1 MRCGQTLAD
10 LPSDTAM
17 PYDFHAGA
25 SDLMEAD
32 LHRYAHRIQAFI
44 VALLSLLMVGGVLT
58 LAAPSLWNQVPD
70 FLSFT
75 QIDEPM
81 TPTVRPTLGLM
92 TVTPGAATP
101 TPSVTPPP
109 TATATPTPTPEPC
122 VRQVSPDDTLYGLA
136 ASCGHT
142 SFDVL
147 SLIVELNDLPDAN
160 SITSGQTLFIP
171 WPTEI
176 ASATPEADE
185 SSASADGEA
194 STQLIQAGTNEATV
208 SAFDEEFD
216 PFFVAT
222 ATLRP
227 GMQFHTVVAGE
238 TMIVIAQQYGATAE
252 ILSQLNPEISFESC
266 DFGARYGGPRCVVTL
281 IEGQQ
286 IRVPAPTPT
295 PTLSPTPSGSETA
308 TPTTTPTFNAP
319 ALQTPRDRAFFRSNE
334 LVTLRWV
341 PTGTLASDEV
351 YRVHVED
358 MTEGIIFIAD
368 TRNTSYILPQAWQGT
383 DDQRHEYR
391 WFISIIKSDNPTD
404 PSFVTESLSFTW
416 EGRGE
421 SS

>member
-1 MRCGQTLAD
+1 MKCGQTLAD
-10 LPSDTAM
+10 LPSESPQS
-17 PYDFHAGA
+17 PYDFHVGA
-25 SDLMEAD
+25 SDLMERD
-32 LHRYAHRIQAFI
+32 LHRYARRAQGAL
-44 VALLSLLMVGGVLT
+44 VAILTLLMIGGFLT
-58 LAAPSLWNQVPD
+58 LAAPSMWNGLPD
-70 FLSFT
+70 VFSFAGA
-75 QIDEPM
+75 DNPS

-101 TPSVTPPP
+101 TPSVTPLPSE
-109 TATATPTPTPEPC
+109 TATPSPTAEPC

-171 WPTEI
+171 WPTEVP
-176 ASATPEADE
+176 SATVEGNE
-185 SSASADGEA
+185 SSASNDA
-194 STQLIQAGTNEATV
+194 STQLVQDDTSGNA
-208 SAFDEEFD
+208 SDPSDEEFD
-216 PFFVAT
+216 PFFIPT

-227 GMQFHTVVAGE
+227 GMQFHTVAAGE

-252 ILSQLNPEISFESC
+252 ILSQLNPEVSFETC
-266 DFGARYGGPRCVVTL
+266 DFGARYGGPRCIVTL

-308 TPTTTPTFNAP
+308 TPSPTPTFNAP
-319 ALQTPRDRAFFRSNE
+319 TLQTPRDRAFFRQNE
-334 LVTLRWV
+334 LITLRWV
-341 PTGTLASDEV
+341 PTGTLAQGEV
-351 YRVHVED
+351 YRVQVED
-358 MTEGIIFIAD
+358 FTEGVVFIAD
-368 TRNTSYILPQAWQGT
+368 TSETFYILPQAWQGT
-383 DDQRHEYR
+383 DGQRHEYA

-404 PSFVTESLSFTW
+404 PSYVTESLSFTW

-421 SS
+421 SN